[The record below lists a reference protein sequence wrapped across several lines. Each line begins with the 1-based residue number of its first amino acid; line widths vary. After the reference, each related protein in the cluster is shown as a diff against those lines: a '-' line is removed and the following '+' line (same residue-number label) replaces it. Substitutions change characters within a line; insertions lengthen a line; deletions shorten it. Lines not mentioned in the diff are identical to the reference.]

1 MKILSDP
8 KSARRYVIERQS
20 TGETVAVVP
29 TMGALHDGHLS
40 LVEIGKEKCD
50 RVVATIFVNPTQFAP
65 GEDLDKYPRTL
76 KQDLARLES
85 LGTDAVFVPEV
96 SSMYPDGCTTSVSP
110 PRVAEGLEGSFRPEH
125 FGGVCTI
132 VLKLFQCL
140 PCNVGV
146 FGQKDYQQLLVIKA
160 MVRDLNLPIE
170 VLSGEII
177 RDQDGLAMSSRNRY
191 LSAVERENALCIP
204 KALRSLQDDVQSG
217 VTSVEELQERL
228 IARLEDSEAVA
239 HAARDAA
246 EGQPIQRG
254 VDSLDYAVVVDSE
267 TLEPIEK
274 LNRPAVAL
282 VAARVGQ
289 TRLIDNCTIS
299 V

>member
-1 MKILSDP
+1 MEILSDP

-110 PRVAEGLEGSFRPEH
+110 P
-125 FGGVCTI
+125 
-132 VLKLFQCL
+132 
-140 PCNVGV
+140 
-146 FGQKDYQQLLVIKA
+146 
-160 MVRDLNLPIE
+160 
-170 VLSGEII
+170 LS
-177 RDQDGLAMSSRNRY
+177 
-191 LSAVERENALCIP
+191 
-204 KALRSLQDDVQSG
+204 
-217 VTSVEELQERL
+217 L
-228 IARLEDSEAVA
+228 I
-239 HAARDAA
+239 H
-246 EGQPIQRG
+246 I
-254 VDSLDYAVVVDSE
+254 
-267 TLEPIEK
+267 
-274 LNRPAVAL
+274 
-282 VAARVGQ
+282 
-289 TRLIDNCTIS
+289 
-299 V
+299 

>member
-1 MKILSDP
+1 M
-8 KSARRYVIERQS
+8 
-20 TGETVAVVP
+20 
-29 TMGALHDGHLS
+29 
-40 LVEIGKEKCD
+40 
-50 RVVATIFVNPTQFAP
+50 
-65 GEDLDKYPRTL
+65 
-76 KQDLARLES
+76 
-85 LGTDAVFVPEV
+85 
-96 SSMYPDGCTTSVSP
+96 
-110 PRVAEGLEGSFRPEH
+110 
-125 FGGVCTI
+125 
-132 VLKLFQCL
+132 
-140 PCNVGV
+140 
-146 FGQKDYQQLLVIKA
+146 
-160 MVRDLNLPIE
+160 
-170 VLSGEII
+170 
-177 RDQDGLAMSSRNRY
+177 
-191 LSAVERENALCIP
+191 SAVERENALCIP

-274 LNRPAVAL
+274 LIRPAVAL

-289 TRLIDNCTIS
+289 TRLIDNCMIS

>member
-1 MKILSDP
+1 M
-8 KSARRYVIERQS
+8 
-20 TGETVAVVP
+20 
-29 TMGALHDGHLS
+29 
-40 LVEIGKEKCD
+40 
-50 RVVATIFVNPTQFAP
+50 
-65 GEDLDKYPRTL
+65 
-76 KQDLARLES
+76 
-85 LGTDAVFVPEV
+85 
-96 SSMYPDGCTTSVSP
+96 
-110 PRVAEGLEGSFRPEH
+110 
-125 FGGVCTI
+125 
-132 VLKLFQCL
+132 
-140 PCNVGV
+140 GV

>member
-1 MKILSDP
+1 
-8 KSARRYVIERQS
+8 
-20 TGETVAVVP
+20 
-29 TMGALHDGHLS
+29 
-40 LVEIGKEKCD
+40 
-50 RVVATIFVNPTQFAP
+50 
-65 GEDLDKYPRTL
+65 
-76 KQDLARLES
+76 
-85 LGTDAVFVPEV
+85 
-96 SSMYPDGCTTSVSP
+96 MYPDGCTTSISP
-110 PRVAEGLEGSFRPEH
+110 PRVAQGLEGSFRPEH

-177 RDQDGLAMSSRNRY
+177 RDPDGLAMSSRNRY